1 MNILEFENYQ
11 EKVDHWQVDFPYN
24 TYICSIPLDFS
35 EVPIH
40 WHLELEIIYI
50 KKGNGLVNID
60 FETMDATA
68 GDIFFIPSG
77 TLHGISQ
84 YSSDSMEYENI
95 IFSGDLLLSRG
106 NDSSGA
112 AYLEPLFRGEKALPA
127 RFRGDAN
134 LQSVLDAIDDICD
147 KRPHGYELFVKGKL
161 LEFFFLL
168 DQLPEFDNGS
178 AKPRKKTARSDK
190 IKAVLK
196 YVELHYSEAISIADI
211 ASFCGFSESHFM
223 RYFKETMGT
232 SFIAYIDDYRLTMAA
247 RLLLASDESVLSIS
261 QEAGFGNL
269 SYFNRVFKRKY
280 CCTPR
285 EYRKLRV

>member
-11 EKVDHWQVDFPYN
+11 EKVDHWQVNFPYN

-50 KKGNGLVNID
+50 KKGKGLVNID
-60 FETMDATA
+60 FETIEAAA
-68 GDIFFIPSG
+68 GDIFFIPPG

-84 YSSDSMEYENI
+84 HENDSMEYENI

-106 NDSSGA
+106 NDTSSA
-112 AYLEPLFRGEKALPA
+112 TYLEPIFRGEKTLPA
-127 RFRGDAN
+127 RLRDEAPIQN
-134 LQSVLDAIDDICD
+134 VLDAIDFICD

-168 DQLPEFDNGS
+168 DQLPECDSDF
-178 AKPRKKTARSDK
+178 AKLRKKTARSDK

-196 YVELHYSEAISIADI
+196 YVELHYSESISIADI

-223 RYFKETMGT
+223 RYFKDTMGT
-232 SFIAYIDDYRLTMAA
+232 SFIAYLDDYRLTMAA
-247 RLLLASDESVLSIS
+247 RLLLASDESILNIS

-280 CCTPR
+280 DCTPR
-285 EYRKLRV
+285 DYRKLKA